1 MEAKIEIIQSLA
13 IFLIDVIFLFSSI
26 GREEKEM
33 IAKPIKKKKIKMDKR
48 ELCNF
53 LRWEGS
59 ICLFRE
65 MEKKKYKKKTS
76 QFPGSERGTHSLK
89 GKYWPGGRE

>member
-1 MEAKIEIIQSLA
+1 
-13 IFLIDVIFLFSSI
+13 
-26 GREEKEM
+26 
-33 IAKPIKKKKIKMDKR
+33 MDKR